1 MKEGYKI
8 CVKCI
13 MDNDGDPDI
22 TFDVQGVCIYCQKYP
37 AFAARQFK
45 GTQDG
50 AEALK
55 KLAAEIKLETAH
67 KPYDCILGVS
77 GGVDST
83 YTAVLLKDLGLR
95 PLLVHL
101 DNGWNSELAVRN
113 IKNLAEKLGFDLHT
127 HVINWEEF
135 RDIQLSFLKASV
147 VDIELVSDYAIVAC
161 LYNTA
166 AEQGIRHIIS
176 GHNFATEAI
185 MAPSWTHAK
194 SDLKNIVGIH
204 QQFGNGR
211 FKTFPMMSYWRKAW
225 YVQRKK
231 IKIIPILNY
240 THYHKE
246 EAKQVMKERVDWMDY
261 GTKHGESIFTRFY
274 QNYMLPVKFGI
285 DKRKAHLSTLINS
298 GQLTR
303 EAAMAE
309 MAKPLY
315 TPEKLEEDIEYVSK
329 KFGLTKQE
337 FEAIMQM
344 PIKPHTYYP
353 SYVTSHYQWEVKWS
367 KKLKPITK
375 PIKKLLGIQ
384 VENNYV

>member
-1 MKEGYKI
+1 
-8 CVKCI
+8 
-13 MDNDGDPDI
+13 MDNQGDPDI
-22 TFDVQGVCIYCQKYP
+22 TFDEKGVCCYCQKYP
-37 AFAARQFK
+37 AFAALQYK
-45 GTQDG
+45 GNANKD
-50 AEALK
+50 EALK
-55 KLAAEIKLETAH
+55 YLAKQIKAEGNNKE
-67 KPYDCILGVS
+67 YDCLLGVS

-83 YTAVLLKDLGLR
+83 YTAVLLKDLGLN

-113 IKNLAEKLGFDLHT
+113 INNLAEKLGFDLFT

-147 VDIELVSDYAIVAC
+147 VDIELVTDYAIVAC

-166 AEQGIRHIIS
+166 YQKGIKHIIS

-204 QQFGNGR
+204 KQFGNGK
-211 FKTFPMMSYWRKAW
+211 FKTFPMMSYWQKAW

-240 THYHKE
+240 TNYHKE
-246 EAKQVMKERVDWMDY
+246 EAKVVMKERVDWRDY

-285 DKRKAHLSTLINS
+285 DKRKAHLSTLVNS

-303 EAAMAE
+303 EEAVLE
-309 MAKPLY
+309 MQKPLY
-315 TPEKLEEDIEYVSK
+315 ELDKLEEDKDYVSK
-329 KFGLTKQE
+329 KFGISRVE

-344 PIKPHTYYP
+344 PVQPHTKYP
-353 SYVTSHYQWEVKWS
+353 SYVTSHYKWEVEWS
-367 KKLKPITK
+367 KRLKPITR
-375 PIKKLLGIQ
+375 PIKKLFGIQ